1 MRRAAVRIAC
11 VWVALCCVATVA
23 RAEGRIGVFDAWIRE
38 APPGATML
46 AGYATLKNTGDAP
59 LTILTVQSDA
69 FRMTSLHETVV
80 EDGVARMREM
90 HRLQIPA
97 GGEVQLA
104 PGGKHLM
111 FMHPRGEIAAGDQV
125 GVTFLMANGSR
136 VETYFDVVAP
146 DPD

>member
-1 MRRAAVRIAC
+1 MRRAAVRLAC

-23 RAEGRIGVFDAWIRE
+23 HAEGRIGVFDAWIRE

-80 EDGVARMREM
+80 DGDIVRMREM

-97 GGEVQLA
+97 GGQVQLA

-111 FMHPRGEIAAGDQV
+111 FMQPRRAIRVGDQV
-125 GVTFLMANGSR
+125 GVTFLMADGSR
-136 VETYFDVVAP
+136 VETRFDVVAP
-146 DPD
+146 DE

>member
-1 MRRAAVRIAC
+1 MRRVAICLAC
-11 VWVALCCVATVA
+11 VWVALCWTTAVAHA
-23 RAEGRIGVFDAWIRE
+23 AGRIGVFDAWIRE

-80 EDGVARMREM
+80 DGDIVRMREM
-90 HRLQIPA
+90 HRLQIAP

-104 PGGKHLM
+104 PGGRHLM
-111 FMHPRGEIAAGDQV
+111 FMQPRREIAAGDQV
-125 GVTFLMANGSR
+125 GVTFLMADGSR
-136 VETYFDVVAP
+136 VETYFDVIAP